1 MENQTLLTYIL
12 TCIIAAGTPGPGT
25 ISVIVYSA
33 MVGWRKTL
41 PVIFGVQAGMFAMA
55 VLALSGVS
63 AALTASPKLFIALQY
78 LGAGY
83 IAYLGVMSLLA
94 SRQAEQFEA
103 TMRDKGNWQ
112 NFNHGM
118 IVTFAS
124 PKTLLFFTSF
134 FPLFMESDKAVFPQI
149 SWLLFILL
157 FCTLMVH
164 LVYCFFMQKMT
175 DILKKYNQ
183 QFNFSVGVIFL
194 FLALYMAWGI

>member
-12 TCIIAAGTPGPGT
+12 TCVIAAGTPGPGT

-63 AALTASPKLFIALQY
+63 ATLTTSPKLFIALQY

-94 SRQAEQFEA
+94 SRQSEQFEA

-134 FPLFMESDKAVFPQI
+134 FPLFMDSEKAVLPQI

-164 LVYCFFMQKMT
+164 LIYCFFMNKMT
-175 DILKKYNQ
+175 DIFKKYNQ
-183 QFNFSVGVIFL
+183 QFNFSVGIIFL
-194 FLALYMAWGI
+194 LLALYMAWGI